1 MSNWSISSLTTNS
14 SSKSIISMPTPSPD
28 QNAPSFSYDIV
39 ANNSTNGSS
48 NEETLVESISLA
60 NASFPNVGSKQW
72 EGETVNIYQP
82 SSPTHGVRKRRR
94 ASVGVEEDI
103 DEPQRKVFKLCNL
116 SASKLHERR
125 SPEKENHHHSNCS
138 DISSHHTPE
147 KLYESYRPSG
157 SPTRVSGSRVAT
169 NVKFTDADKAEKCRV
184 DKSLVCKGFWDEIGE
199 AGRICLP
206 RRSGKT
212 YNLTQLLLFYS
223 ISPEEEYLHSV
234 PDSVIATDDASL
246 EEFQVMDLETRCR
259 MKLFEISL
267 TEMGSGANNIK
278 DIRMGN
284 ILSTSHPH
292 SGSGLDALTDSFWFN
307 VNEIELMLDSSAQQC
322 PRILAHKPVILKT
335 VRDWYNGY
343 YIGRFRGKY
352 NPWSV
357 SSFIESLCNLL
368 NKTTSNK
375 ADDIKRIVNSAAK
388 AYWVTTGSTS
398 LIEAQIDRHRAQ
410 FIRLAKRLLRNY
422 ELTKVKRR
430 DRRRS
435 RLREPSHVSLVSTR
449 LSLTSF
455 DNDQFSEPGMLTL
468 CLYAGYLTRHLST
481 SVCIPN
487 HDVYQVWLQLFARAV
502 LGTELADSSTNSE
515 RGALLSE
522 FWQGRTDLLR
532 TLATSSHGV
541 LSNHKEYKEKDYAN
555 HVANTIMA
563 VSRFGV
569 LTHPK
574 QKSVKVSHVI
584 PIRENHAG
592 VGRCDYTMRLYS
604 TSNQPNQF
612 GVIIEFKL
620 IPDAKRDDV
629 DFHRNLSEQAL
640 EQITTENYD
649 SCLLGCLERMDIGMA
664 IGNNAVY
671 TVSRL
676 YKRSNIDEP

>member
-1 MSNWSISSLTTNS
+1 M
-14 SSKSIISMPTPSPD
+14 
-28 QNAPSFSYDIV
+28 
-39 ANNSTNGSS
+39 
-48 NEETLVESISLA
+48 E
-60 NASFPNVGSKQW
+60 
-72 EGETVNIYQP
+72 
-82 SSPTHGVRKRRR
+82 
-94 ASVGVEEDI
+94 
-103 DEPQRKVFKLCNL
+103 
-116 SASKLHERR
+116 
-125 SPEKENHHHSNCS
+125 
-138 DISSHHTPE
+138 
-147 KLYESYRPSG
+147 
-157 SPTRVSGSRVAT
+157 
-169 NVKFTDADKAEKCRV
+169 
-184 DKSLVCKGFWDEIGE
+184 
-199 AGRICLP
+199 
-206 RRSGKT
+206 
-212 YNLTQLLLFYS
+212 
-223 ISPEEEYLHSV
+223 
-234 PDSVIATDDASL
+234 
-246 EEFQVMDLETRCR
+246 
-259 MKLFEISL
+259 
-267 TEMGSGANNIK
+267 SGANNIK
-278 DIRMGN
+278 DIRMVPCEESNIQGN

-307 VNEIELMLDSSAQQC
+307 VNEIELMLDSNAQQC
-322 PRILAHKPVILKT
+322 PRILDHKPVILKT

-357 SSFIESLCNLL
+357 SLFIESLCNLL

-375 ADDIKRIVNSAAK
+375 ADDVKRIVNSAAK

-435 RLREPSHVSLVSTR
+435 RLRESSHVSLVSTR

-487 HDVYQVWLQLFARAV
+487 HEVYQVWLQLFARAV

-574 QKSVKVSHVI
+574 QKSVKVLHVI

-592 VGRCDYTMRLYS
+592 VGCCDYTMRLYS

-612 GVIIEFKL
+612 GAIIEFKL
-620 IPDAKRDDV
+620 IPDAKRDNV
-629 DFHRNLSEQAL
+629 DFRRDLSEQAF
-640 EQITTENYD
+640 EQITTKNYD

-676 YKRSNIDEP
+676 YKRSNIDEPWHEVSSLKRERQRQ

>member
-1 MSNWSISSLTTNS
+1 MQHKRRRIDHTPEAAGCHYDWSASDNMSNWSISSLTTNS

-60 NASFPNVGSKQW
+60 NDSFPNVGSRQW

-94 ASVGVEEDI
+94 ASVSVEEDI

-116 SASKLHERR
+116 SASKLHKRR
-125 SPEKENHHHSNCS
+125 SPEKENHHHSNYS

-199 AGRICLP
+199 A
-206 RRSGKT
+206 
-212 YNLTQLLLFYS
+212 
-223 ISPEEEYLHSV
+223 V
-234 PDSVIATDDASL
+234 
-246 EEFQVMDLETRCR
+246 
-259 MKLFEISL
+259 FEIPL

-278 DIRMGN
+278 DIRMIPCEESDIQGN

-322 PRILAHKPVILKT
+322 PRILDHKPVILKT

-352 NPWSV
+352 NPWSA

-375 ADDIKRIVNSAAK
+375 ADDVKRIVNSAAK

-435 RLREPSHVSLVSTR
+435 RLRESSHVSLVSTR

-487 HDVYQVWLQLFARAV
+487 HEVYQVWLQLFARAV

-612 GVIIEFKL
+612 GIIIEFKL

-629 DFHRNLSEQAL
+629 DFRRDLSEQAL
-640 EQITTENYD
+640 EQITTKNYD

-676 YKRSNIDEP
+676 YKRSNIDEPWHEVSSLKRERLSRTC